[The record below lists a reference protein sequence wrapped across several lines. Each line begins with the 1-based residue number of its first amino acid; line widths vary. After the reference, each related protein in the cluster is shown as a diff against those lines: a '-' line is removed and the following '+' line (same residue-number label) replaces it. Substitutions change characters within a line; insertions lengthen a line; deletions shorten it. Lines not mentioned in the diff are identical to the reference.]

1 MHDRFLKASKTIIN
15 DSRDTF
21 TGSVSLRGR
30 VSYVAQQ
37 AWIQNATIKDNILF
51 GNQYDEEKYKKVS
64 ETFV

>member
-1 MHDRFLKASKTIIN
+1 MR
-15 DSRDTF
+15 
-21 TGSVSLRGR
+21 LRGR

-64 ETFV
+64 ETFLRVKRHHIKQCLFL